1 MTTDAK
7 PLPELH
13 QNVLDSET
21 LADLVA
27 DLKACAEI
35 LVVMPK
41 AGPGYVA
48 PKEIDLEEGA
58 KLLESGELRGLQ
70 IRYRYQ
76 NAEWWDTLINRDG
89 NIHITRIEQNF
100 QNA

>member
-1 MTTDAK
+1 VT
-7 PLPELH
+7 
-13 QNVLDSET
+13 
-21 LADLVA
+21 

-48 PKEIDLEEGA
+48 PKEIDLDEGA
-58 KLLESGELRGLQ
+58 KLLESGQLRGLQ

-76 NAEWWDTLINRDG
+76 NEEWWDTLINRDG
-89 NIHITRIEQNF
+89 NISITRIQQDF
-100 QNA
+100 T

>member
-1 MTTDAK
+1 MTDAK

-13 QNVLDSET
+13 QNVLDSKT
-21 LADLVA
+21 LAFFVA

-58 KLLESGELRGLQ
+58 RLLEAADLRGLQ

-89 NIHITRIEQNF
+89 NIHITRIQQDF
-100 QNA
+100 SS